1 MERYCERCERVTTD
15 GNLWCQ
21 EVDCPA
27 EEGIP
32 VLGYGDFLGDL
43 KVLKLLRV
51 WRTSAL
57 YEAERAGKKVLVK
70 VAHGREACEERLKR
84 ETILLA
90 ALTGRPPFPMSFV
103 RSFLPHRRP
112 LLPVVRPPYPVPSK
126 RPYGEIT
133 SLGEPKIYAVYEH
146 AEGKFLS
153 DLLLENP
160 QIWHYEAAWLIM
172 TLADALRPLLARNRC
187 DLGLHPDVVLVDLDK
202 EGHLRPL
209 LLDMGWIV
217 DGSELANIGDWPKLA
232 EPGYTAPELL
242 ATSGG
247 QAASPAAD
255 AYSLGMILYELL
267 AGKPA
272 LDSKLLRDDQIR
284 DAVMQLRGAPPV
296 ERPELQT
303 AGVLKIVERA
313 VAPANRYKNARE
325 LASALAAVYGRQPVE
340 KVPLPR
346 RSYLLAGT
354 LGTLLI
360 VTVASAIYTLTR
372 ALGG

>member
-1 MERYCERCERVTTD
+1 MERYCERCERVTID

-32 VLGYGDFLGDL
+32 VFSYGDFLGDL
-43 KVLKLLRV
+43 KVIKLLRV
-51 WRTSAL
+51 WRTAAL
-57 YEAERAGKKVLVK
+57 YEAERGDKKVLLK
-70 VAHGREACEERLKR
+70 VAHSSEACEERLKR
-84 ETILLA
+84 ETTLLS
-90 ALTGRPPFPMSFV
+90 ALTGKAEFPISIV
-103 RSFLPHRRP
+103 RSFLPHKRS
-112 LLPVVRPPYPVPSK
+112 LVPVVLPPYPMPSK

-133 SLGEPKIYAVYEH
+133 SHGEPKIYAVYEH

-153 DLLLENP
+153 DLLLESP

-172 TLADALRPLLARNRC
+172 ALADALHPLIARNRTN
-187 DLGLHPDVVLVDLDK
+187 LGLHPDVVLVDTDN

-209 LLDMGWIV
+209 LLDLGWIV
-217 DGSELANIGDWPKLA
+217 DGNELASIGDWSKLA

-242 ATSGG
+242 TASGA

-255 AYSLGMILYELL
+255 VYSLGLMLHELL

-284 DAVMQLRGAPPV
+284 DAAMQMRGAPTLD
-296 ERPELQT
+296 RPELQA
-303 AGVLKIVERA
+303 AGVVKIVERA
-313 VAPANRYKNARE
+313 VAPANRYKTAKE
-325 LASALAAVYGRQPVE
+325 LANALAAVYGRQPTE
-340 KVPLPR
+340 KRPVPR
-346 RSYLLAGT
+346 RTYLLVGT
-354 LGTLLI
+354 LGILLL
-360 VTVASAIYTLTR
+360 VTVASAIYTLVR